1 MKPASGLKATVT
13 ALPLTLFGALGTAQ
27 ADDELDFEATLTGDQ
42 EVVEDQGTVVPGG
55 TASAAIGRIEA
66 DFNEGLS
73 ALEIRMRIS
82 ELGNPFSAAHFHC
95 ARAGANGPV
104 VFGIV
109 NPGPLAFDGNEIRGT
124 LTNADYTGEDCT
136 EVIGRPINNLASLAL
151 AMRDGLVYA
160 NVHTETFPAGEIRG
174 QMLPDDDDDD
184 DLDDDDGFD
193 DDDGSGD
200 DDDDDKGT

>member
-1 MKPASGLKATVT
+1 MKTSPGLKATLTVIPLVAAPGA
-13 ALPLTLFGALGTAQ
+13 AL

-42 EVVEDQGTVVPGG
+42 EVVDDQGTVVPGG
-55 TASAAIGRIEA
+55 TASGALGRMEA

-73 ALEIRMRIS
+73 ALQVRMRIA
-82 ELGNPFSAAHFHC
+82 ELANTFSAAHFHC
-95 ARAGANGPV
+95 ARPGANGPI

-109 NPGPLAFDGNEIRGT
+109 NPGPLAFSGQEIRGT

-160 NVHTETFPAGEIRG
+160 NVHTDAFPAGEIRG

-184 DLDDDDGFD
+184 ELDDDDDFD
-193 DDDGSGD
+193 DDGNGD
-200 DDDDDKGT
+200 DDDDDKGN